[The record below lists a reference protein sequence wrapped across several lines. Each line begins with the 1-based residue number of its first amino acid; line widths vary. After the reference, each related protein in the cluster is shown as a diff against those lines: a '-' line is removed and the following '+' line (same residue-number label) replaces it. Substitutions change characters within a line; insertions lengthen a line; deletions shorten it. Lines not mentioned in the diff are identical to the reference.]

1 MDYTTLIIGILS
13 TLSAGGWF
21 VNYRQKKKLEEAN
34 AVKGEAE
41 ADKAKTESDSE
52 KVDLVDKIMEKYQ
65 KTILTNM
72 NFNSEKHDQQH
83 VQILNELSLI
93 TEYLNG
99 EFVAFKEKKTTTK
112 KVYKN
117 KSNDNQ

>member
-41 ADKAKTESDSE
+41 ADKAKTESDNE

-112 KVYKN
+112 KVYKK
-117 KSNDNQ
+117 KSDDNQ